1 MAEKIHALALEALR
15 AKGLA
20 DAQAISALAVAGEV
34 DGTYLIDHEEIIP
47 TWRQRPYNTEE
58 TPVGKPYKWNGQV
71 YKLWQQHD
79 ATQQPDWTPDVA
91 VSLWDICHTTNP
103 ALAKP
108 YSAPQGT
115 RGLWQAG
122 ECCTLNGHVWQCTV
136 KDTAYSPEEF
146 SANWMDLGPAE
157 EVQANGA

>member
-1 MAEKIHALALEALR
+1 MAENMMNLALEALR

-20 DAQAISALAVAGEV
+20 DAAALTALAVSGEA
-34 DGTYLIDHEEIIP
+34 DGTMLIAHEAEIP
-47 TWRQRPYNTEE
+47 TWRQRAYNTED

-79 ATQQPDWTPDVA
+79 ASAQPDWNPEQA

-103 ALAKP
+103 AKAKE
-108 YSAPQGT
+108 YTAPQGS

-122 ECCTLNGHVWQCTV
+122 ECCIFGGRVWRCN
-136 KDTAYSPEEF
+136 TADNAYDPAALPERWE
-146 SANWMDLGPAE
+146 DLGTAADL
-157 EVQANGA
+157 QGA